1 MANFQQALD
10 WLNEG
15 KKVRIKYWN
24 DADTKFI
31 EKKLLIT
38 ALIDDLGNEFKI
50 PMCYLYNDDWELYEE
65 KPKHFCI
72 NPESHPGAIFQC
84 EEINGIFYVF
94 TWSQIGTPAKF
105 PVIYCPFC
113 GKSNVH

>member
-10 WLNEG
+10 WLNDG
-15 KKVRIKYWN
+15 KRVRIKYWN

-50 PMCYLYNDDWELYEE
+50 PMCYLYNNDWELYEQ
-65 KPKHFCI
+65 KTMHFCQNYI
-72 NPESHPGAIFQC
+72 ETSYCKEVLSGEFFFSPNLQESYLVNF
-84 EEINGIFYVF
+84 
-94 TWSQIGTPAKF
+94 
-105 PVIYCPFC
+105 CPFC
-113 GKSNVH
+113 GKKSGK